1 MKKSTFP
8 GTQLLFE
15 KTGQEQFNLQ
25 ENPFPIVYFDVW
37 PYCDMDCNICYNAE
51 AMANSVK
58 KNAKVTD
65 SKAGYIPKVT
75 VEFFEDVVSKLGQN
89 YQLDIADHVP
99 ASRI

>member
-15 KTGQEQFNLQ
+15 KTGQEQFNLE

-37 PYCDMDCNICYNAE
+37 PFCDMDCNICYNAE

-65 SKAGYIPKVT
+65 SKSA
-75 VEFFEDVVSKLGQN
+75 
-89 YQLDIADHVP
+89 
-99 ASRI
+99 